1 MRVNFLQNVGMINLG
16 RQSYLRKNGAGKMKK
31 IFWLTIMLALVYVAL
46 SHAQEDP
53 FREVAML
60 AIANGK
66 PINPSKDIPL
76 KGFRD
81 ARLIADGKFLV
92 SMRTYEDGT
101 TVVGI
106 TSYEVKKIVMVG
118 SNDKLSL
125 YQIVVGNSSTS
136 SPPDVNKS
144 ITSAYAKEL
153 CREFLEYWDGVKVP
167 SLESFVLHEI
177 EY

>member
-1 MRVNFLQNVGMINLG
+1 MG
-16 RQSYLRKNGAGKMKK
+16 R
-31 IFWLTIMLALVYVAL
+31 IFWLTIMFVLVCVTH
-46 SHAQEDP
+46 SQAQEDP

-60 AIANGK
+60 AMANGK
-66 PINPSKDIPL
+66 PTNPSEDIPL

-81 ARLIADGKFLV
+81 ARLIAGGKFLV

-101 TVVGI
+101 TIVGI
-106 TSYEVKKIVMVG
+106 TSYEVNRTVMVG

-125 YQIVVGNSSTS
+125 YQIVAGNSSTS
-136 SPPDVNKS
+136 SVPDVNRY
-144 ITSAYAKEL
+144 ITSAYAREL

-167 SLESFVLHEI
+167 SLERFVRHEI

>member
-1 MRVNFLQNVGMINLG
+1 MELR
-16 RQSYLRKNGAGKMKK
+16 RQSYLRINGGKMGK
-31 IFWLTIMLALVYVAL
+31 IFWLTIMFALIFVTF
-46 SHAQEDP
+46 SQAQEEP

-66 PINPSKDIPL
+66 PLSPSKDIPL
-76 KGFRD
+76 KGFLD
-81 ARLIADGKFLV
+81 ARLLADGKFLV

-101 TVVGI
+101 TIIGI
-106 TSYEVKKIVMVG
+106 TSYEVSRIIMVG

-125 YQIVVGNSSTS
+125 YQIVAGNSSIS

-167 SLESFVLHEI
+167 SLESFVRYEI

>member
-1 MRVNFLQNVGMINLG
+1 MR
-16 RQSYLRKNGAGKMKK
+16 K
-31 IFWLTIMLALVYVAL
+31 IFWLTIMLALVCVAL

-60 AIANGK
+60 AMANGK
-66 PINPSKDIPL
+66 PINPSEDIPL

-81 ARLIADGKFLV
+81 TRLIAGGKFFV

-101 TVVGI
+101 TIIGI
-106 TSYEVKKIVMVG
+106 SSYEVNRIVMVG

-125 YQIVVGNSSTS
+125 YQIVASDSSIS
-136 SPPDVNKS
+136 SIPDVNKS

-153 CREFLEYWDGVKVP
+153 CREFLEYWNGVKVP
-167 SLESFVLHEI
+167 SLEGFVLHEI

>member
-1 MRVNFLQNVGMINLG
+1 MG
-16 RQSYLRKNGAGKMKK
+16 K
-31 IFWLTIMLALVYVAL
+31 IFWLTIMFALIFVTF

-66 PINPSKDIPL
+66 PINPSKDIEL

-81 ARLIADGKFLV
+81 TRLIADGKFFV
-92 SMRTYEDGT
+92 SMQTYGDGT
-101 TVVGI
+101 TIVGI
-106 TSYEVKKIVMVG
+106 TSYEVNRTVLVS

-125 YQIVVGNSSTS
+125 YQIVAGNSSTS
-136 SPPDVNKS
+136 STPDVNRF
-144 ITSAYAKEL
+144 ITSAYAREL

-167 SLESFVLHEI
+167 SLERFELNEI

>member
-1 MRVNFLQNVGMINLG
+1 MKING
-16 RQSYLRKNGAGKMKK
+16 GKIGK
-31 IFWLTIMLALVYVAL
+31 IFWLTIMSALIFVTF

-53 FREVAML
+53 FREVGML

-76 KGFRD
+76 KGFLD
-81 ARLIADGKFLV
+81 VRLIADGKFLA
-92 SMRTYEDGT
+92 SIRTYEDGT
-101 TVVGI
+101 TIIGI
-106 TSYEVKKIVMVG
+106 TSYEVNRIVLVG

-125 YQIVVGNSSTS
+125 YQIVSGSSSIS

-153 CREFLEYWDGVKVP
+153 CREFLEYWYEVKVP
-167 SLESFVLHEI
+167 SLESFVLYEI

>member
-1 MRVNFLQNVGMINLG
+1 MMELRQ
-16 RQSYLRKNGAGKMKK
+16 QSYLRISGGKMGK
-31 IFWLTIMLALVYVAL
+31 IFWLTIMFALIFVTCSY
-46 SHAQEDP
+46 AQEDP

-66 PINPSKDIPL
+66 TINPSQDIPL

-81 ARLIADGKFLV
+81 VRLIADGKFLV

-101 TVVGI
+101 TIVGI
-106 TSYEVKKIVMVG
+106 TSYEVNRIVLVG

-125 YQIVVGNSSTS
+125 YQLVAGNSSIS

-153 CREFLEYWDGVKVP
+153 CREFLKYWDGVKVP
-167 SLESFVLHEI
+167 SLESFVLDEI

>member
-1 MRVNFLQNVGMINLG
+1 MR
-16 RQSYLRKNGAGKMKK
+16 K
-31 IFWLTIMLALVYVAL
+31 IFWLTIMLALVCVDL

-60 AIANGK
+60 AMANGK
-66 PINPSKDIPL
+66 PINPSEDIPL

-81 ARLIADGKFLV
+81 TRLIAGGKFLV

-101 TVVGI
+101 TIIGI
-106 TSYEVKKIVMVG
+106 TSYEVSRIVLVG

-125 YQIVVGNSSTS
+125 YQIVAGNSSIS
-136 SPPDVNKS
+136 SPPDINKS

-167 SLESFVLHEI
+167 SLESFVLYEV

>member
-1 MRVNFLQNVGMINLG
+1 M
-16 RQSYLRKNGAGKMKK
+16 GK
-31 IFWLTIMLALVYVAL
+31 ICWLTIMFALIFGTF
-46 SHAQEDP
+46 SQAQEEP
-53 FREVAML
+53 FREVAIL

-66 PINPSKDIPL
+66 PLSPSKDIPL
-76 KGFRD
+76 KGFLD
-81 ARLIADGKFLV
+81 ARTLADGKFLV

-101 TVVGI
+101 TIIGI
-106 TSYEVKKIVMVG
+106 TSYEVSRIIMVG

-125 YQIVVGNSSTS
+125 YQIVAGNSSIS

-167 SLESFVLHEI
+167 SLESFVRYEI

>member
-1 MRVNFLQNVGMINLG
+1 MG
-16 RQSYLRKNGAGKMKK
+16 K
-31 IFWLTIMLALVYVAL
+31 IFWLTIMFPLIFVTF

-60 AIANGK
+60 AIANGR
-66 PINPSKDIPL
+66 PMNPSRDIGL

-81 ARLIADGKFLV
+81 TRLIADGKFFV
-92 SMRTYEDGT
+92 SMQTYEDGT
-101 TVVGI
+101 TIVGI
-106 TSYEVKKIVMVG
+106 TSHEVNRMVLVS

-125 YQIVVGNSSTS
+125 YQIVAGNSSTS
-136 SPPDVNKS
+136 SAPDVNRY
-144 ITSAYAKEL
+144 ITSAYAREL

-167 SLESFVLHEI
+167 SLERFVVHEI

>member
-1 MRVNFLQNVGMINLG
+1 MFK
-16 RQSYLRKNGAGKMKK
+16 KNGNKMGK
-31 IFWLTIMLALVYVAL
+31 IFWLTIMFALFFVTL
-46 SHAQEDP
+46 SQAQEEP

-66 PINPSKDIPL
+66 PIDPSEDIPL
-76 KGFRD
+76 KGFLD

-101 TVVGI
+101 TIIGI
-106 TSYEVKKIVMVG
+106 TSYEVNRIVMVG

-125 YQIVVGNSSTS
+125 YQIVAGNSSIS
-136 SPPDVNKS
+136 STPDVNKS

-167 SLESFVLHEI
+167 SLEQFVLHEI
-177 EY
+177 EYKKEDDGG

>member
-1 MRVNFLQNVGMINLG
+1 MR
-16 RQSYLRKNGAGKMKK
+16 R
-31 IFWLTIMLALVYVAL
+31 IFSLTIMFALIFVTF

-60 AIANGK
+60 AIANGR
-66 PINPSKDIPL
+66 PINPSKEIGL

-81 ARLIADGKFLV
+81 TRLIADGKFFV
-92 SMRTYEDGT
+92 SMQTYEDGT
-101 TVVGI
+101 TIVGI
-106 TSYEVKKIVMVG
+106 TSNQVNRIVLVS

-125 YQIVVGNSSTS
+125 YQIVAGDSSTPS
-136 SPPDVNKS
+136 TPDVNTF
-144 ITSAYAKEL
+144 ITSAYAREL

-167 SLESFVLHEI
+167 SLERFVQHEI

>member
-1 MRVNFLQNVGMINLG
+1 MG
-16 RQSYLRKNGAGKMKK
+16 K
-31 IFWLTIMLALVYVAL
+31 IFWLTIMFALIFVTF

-66 PINPSKDIPL
+66 PINPSKEIGL

-81 ARLIADGKFLV
+81 TRLIADGKFFV
-92 SMRTYEDGT
+92 SMQTYEDGT
-101 TVVGI
+101 TIVGI
-106 TSYEVKKIVMVG
+106 TSHEVNRMVLVS

-125 YQIVVGNSSTS
+125 YQIVAGNSSTLS
-136 SPPDVNKS
+136 TPDVNRF
-144 ITSAYAKEL
+144 ITSAYAREL

-167 SLESFVLHEI
+167 SLEGFVLHEI